1 MRSRLT
7 WGAGVV
13 VVLVVVLMVITIMI
27 YNLEVAR
34 LDNKKMEQDL
44 YIRRGDMY

>member
-34 LDNKKMEQDL
+34 LDNKKNGARSI
-44 YIRRGDMY
+44 YSTR